1 MVWLSKCYFSKA
13 AKSSKILILA
23 TNTQIFF
30 GITKRLQMRCFYAAA
45 LLCLFFTLPLQA
57 QIGKRFKFSTGYS
70 CYLLETETKV
80 SPVHALGITP
90 QFNLWQPRS
99 NFSVAFVSPITA
111 GVHFR
116 TKVLGSMFFFS
127 DIPLMGEINYGHLA
141 TKDFRKWWGIF
152 VGGGYSFQSVGTR
165 WQYGPNLSAG
175 FRFGLFR
182 KSFTLRYARFFGESI
197 GDYLSHRLTL
207 EINLGRFLKDVASK
221 NKLQKFERPFQ

>member
-1 MVWLSKCYFSKA
+1 MVWLSNCYFSKA
-13 AKSSKILILA
+13 AKSSKILNLA
-23 TNTQIFF
+23 TNTSNLF
-30 GITKRLQMRCFYAAA
+30 GITKRIQFRSIFSII
-45 LLCLFFTLPLQA
+45 LFSVFFVSALQA
-57 QIGKRFKFSTGYS
+57 QTGKRFKFSTGYS
-70 CYLLETETKV
+70 CYLLETGTKV

-90 QFNLWQPRS
+90 QFNLWQPRG

-141 TKDFRKWWGIF
+141 TKDFRKWWGVF
-152 VGGGYSFQSVGTR
+152 AGGGYSFQSVGTR
-165 WQYGPNLSAG
+165 WQYGANVSAG
-175 FRFGLFR
+175 FRFGLFG
-182 KSFTLRYARFFGESI
+182 KSFTVRYARFFGENV
-197 GDYLSHRLTL
+197 GDVLSHRLTL

>member
-1 MVWLSKCYFSKA
+1 MVWLSKCYFSDA

-23 TNTQIFF
+23 TIAQILF
-30 GITKRLQMRCFYAAA
+30 GITKRIQMRCFFAAV
-45 LLCLFFTLPLQA
+45 LICLFFAFSSQA

-70 CYLLETETKV
+70 SYLLEAGTKV

-90 QFNLWQPRS
+90 QFNLWQPRG
-99 NFSVAFVSPITA
+99 NFSLAFVSPITA
-111 GVHFR
+111 GIHFR

-141 TKDFRKWWGIF
+141 TKDFRKWWGVF
-152 VGGGYSFQSVGTR
+152 AGGGYSFQSVGTR
-165 WQYGPNLSAG
+165 WQYGANVSAG
-175 FRFGLFR
+175 FRFWLFR
-182 KSFTLRYARFFGESI
+182 QSFTIRYARFFGESVA
-197 GDYLSHRLTL
+197 DYLSHRLTL